1 MEIEKTTI
9 AAVEKRFQSGDW
21 SAVKLCEYF
30 LERIANIDQA
40 GATLKSVIELN
51 PDALTIAAEL
61 DAEHLNHGAKG
72 SLHGIPILI
81 KDSIDSA
88 DKMMTTGGSLAF
100 AGNFAEQDA
109 FIVRKLRDAGAVLL
123 GKTNLSELSYSRSFR
138 GCSGWSSRGGQTRNP
153 YVLDRTPG
161 GSSSGS
167 AVAVAANLCMAAIG
181 CETDGSIVVPAAL
194 NSIVGLKPS
203 IGLVSRSGVI
213 PVSFSQDTAGPM
225 ARCVSDIAVLLNVI
239 AASDSDDTMTTE
251 SENHREEDYCKFLDA
266 ESLRGARLGVAR
278 NYFGFHEGSDA
289 VIEQAISR
297 MHELGATIIPLTFDR
312 IPFLCSA
319 ELELILYELKTY
331 LNDYLQ
337 THEKIPFNNIAELI
351 DFNSSHAETI
361 MPFFGQ
367 EMLELAQTKGDLNE
381 EAYLQAKAECLRIS
395 RHDGIDKAMYE
406 NQLDAIIAPTMSS
419 PAGVI
424 DQILGDKVLGAFC
437 SPLPA
442 MSGYPHITVPAVFV
456 HDLPV
461 GLSFFSGAYQ
471 DGKIISYAYAF
482 EQAVQARRQPKFLTT
497 LL

>member
-1 MEIEKTTI
+1 
-9 AAVEKRFQSGDW
+9 
-21 SAVKLCEYF
+21 
-30 LERIANIDQA
+30 
-40 GATLKSVIELN
+40 
-51 PDALTIAAEL
+51 
-61 DAEHLNHGAKG
+61 
-72 SLHGIPILI
+72 
-81 KDSIDSA
+81 
-88 DKMMTTGGSLAF
+88 
-100 AGNFAEQDA
+100 
-109 FIVRKLRDAGAVLL
+109 
-123 GKTNLSELSYSRSFR
+123 
-138 GCSGWSSRGGQTRNP
+138 
-153 YVLDRTPG
+153 
-161 GSSSGS
+161 
-167 AVAVAANLCMAAIG
+167 
-181 CETDGSIVVPAAL
+181 
-194 NSIVGLKPS
+194 
-203 IGLVSRSGVI
+203 
-213 PVSFSQDTAGPM
+213 
-225 ARCVSDIAVLLNVI
+225 
-239 AASDSDDTMTTE
+239 
-251 SENHREEDYCKFLDA
+251 
-266 ESLRGARLGVAR
+266 
-278 NYFGFHEGSDA
+278 
-289 VIEQAISR
+289 

-442 MSGYPHITVPAVFV
+442 MLGYPHITVPAGFV

-497 LL
+497 LLYNSLLVSNET